1 IECTYTEGDG
11 EHARFFAQPVRLGK
25 NGVEEYLPIG
35 QLSDFEKQS
44 LNGMLDVLKKDI
56 ILGEEFINK

>member
-1 IECTYTEGDG
+1 MVNMPVS
-11 EHARFFAQPVRLGK
+11 FAQPVRLGK

>member
-1 IECTYTEGDG
+1 MLLSAPIPK
-11 EHARFFAQPVRLGK
+11 AMVNMPVSFAQPVRLGK

-44 LNGMLDVLKKDI
+44 LNGMLDVLKKRYNSWRRI
-56 ILGEEFINK
+56 Y